1 MQLGKSKSSKKQKIK
16 LENRDT
22 HLLKTWQILLF
33 TALSDLYRL
42 RSSYKSF
49 IAVTE
54 RTNIKGT
61 MAMYFPNALI
71 SGIKFKIMIIKK

>member
-1 MQLGKSKSSKKQKIK
+1 M
-16 LENRDT
+16 
-22 HLLKTWQILLF
+22 LLF

-42 RSSYKSF
+42 RSSNKSL

-54 RTNIKGT
+54 RTKIKGT

-71 SGIKFKIMIIKK
+71 SGIKFKITIPRK